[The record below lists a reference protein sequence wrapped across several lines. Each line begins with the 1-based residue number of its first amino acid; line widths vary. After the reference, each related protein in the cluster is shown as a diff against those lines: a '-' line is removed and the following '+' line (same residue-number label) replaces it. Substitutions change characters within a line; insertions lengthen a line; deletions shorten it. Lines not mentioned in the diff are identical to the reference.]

1 MRGLVCLDMDRV
13 LVDHLSTWQFV
24 YDCLGINNDESFNLY
39 NQGLLDEWDWI
50 KLDIAL
56 IKDSWREQHGTEITD
71 SDLRACME
79 GMPMMKNYQH
89 LIQSLLDDGHHVAI
103 VSGGYNRP
111 PVIFHAFSQ
120 VKRSGNGVGEESI
133 VTHQLNL
140 PMDTTHV
147 CTSLPTVGQQDQV
160 KPMAHCSFRTTAV
173 TKFKWMEKAPW
184 PECYVAVW
192 MLILRMS
199 LQLAIQQEILGCLK
213 RQHMPFVSIHGMNV
227 LSLMQTK

>member
-1 MRGLVCLDMDRV
+1 MQGLVCLDMDRV

-56 IKDSWREQHGTEITD
+56 IKDSWREQHGSEITD

-103 VSGGYNRP
+103 VSGGLQQTARDISCLFP
-111 PVIFHAFSQ
+111 SEDKW
-120 VKRSGNGVGEESI
+120 KRRWGGI
-133 VTHQLNL
+133 DRH
-140 PMDTTHV
+140 
-147 CTSLPTVGQQDQV
+147 TSA
-160 KPMAHCSFRTTAV
+160 K
-173 TKFKWMEKAPW
+173 
-184 PECYVAVW
+184 
-192 MLILRMS
+192 
-199 LQLAIQQEILGCLK
+199 LA
-213 RQHMPFVSIHGMNV
+213 N
-227 LSLMQTK
+227 